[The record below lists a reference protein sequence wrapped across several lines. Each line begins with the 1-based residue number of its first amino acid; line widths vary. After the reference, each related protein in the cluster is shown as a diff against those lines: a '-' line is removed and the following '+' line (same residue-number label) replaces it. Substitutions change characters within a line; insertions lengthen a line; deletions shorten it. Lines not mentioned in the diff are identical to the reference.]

1 MLKRVKLRSLLIL
14 GCVTFFF
21 LVLVFRVFWI
31 QVVNGEEWQTQVQ
44 TMIQKDQVI
53 KASRGTITDR
63 NNDVLATDAPA
74 YTVVVNPKIIQEYEL
89 EDEVVARLHTLLN
102 KPESE
107 IEQHVRSKKEDGE
120 YREYREV
127 RQEGW
132 KIEPALARKIDEFN
146 EELKQKHKVLNA
158 VFTVKE
164 TKRFYPQNNLAAHV
178 LGYVN
183 KEGNAV
189 TGLEAYYDNELKGT
203 DGKLLYERDR
213 KGVSLPNSDQ
223 VYEPAVNGKK
233 LRLTIDDKIQ
243 YYIEE
248 AMEEA
253 FAKYNP
259 ISMTVI
265 AADPKTM
272 EILGMANLPTYNPN
286 TYGQTKEQKNFI
298 NHALQSIYEPGSTF
312 KIVTLAGAVEEKMF
326 NPNAHF
332 VSQRTVIGGFR
343 ISDNGR
349 YYGDMSYLAG
359 VKRSSNIAFVNL
371 GFRMLGREKL
381 RHYIDEFGFGSKTGI
396 DLPAEVPSPIK
407 ELVYDSEVA
416 AAAYGHGL
424 VQVTPIQQVAAIS
437 AIANG
442 GKLMEPHVVKDIID
456 TETGATQTIQPKVV
470 RQVISEKSAK
480 DVSGYLE
487 QVVADRDIG
496 TGRYA
501 YIDGYRVAGKTGTAR
516 KVVNGKYDENKDVV
530 SFIGFA
536 PVDDPKIAVLV
547 VIDEPRVA
555 NVGGGTA
562 AAPIFK
568 QIVSQSL
575 QYMGV
580 PKAGSKDEGEKKTSK
595 AFKPFNAPQLTGKTR
610 KDAQNMLLQQGV
622 AYETVGKGS
631 TVVRQYPSPSALMT
645 PGQRIYLL
653 TEDSG
658 DMEIPDLTG
667 VSLRDSLELLTLM
680 KISAKIDGEGYVI
693 RQKEEKQG
701 DKRVLSLLL
710 QPAKETVTGVV
721 PDLPEDTNEET
732 DGKTQ
737 EEDADTPGDSTE
749 ESGGE
754 LESETSGTT
763 SAP

>member
-31 QVVNGEEWQTQVQ
+31 QVVNGEEWQDQVQ

-74 YTVVVNPKIIQEYEL
+74 YTVVVNPKIIQEYNL

-107 IEQHVRSKKEDGE
+107 IEQHVRNKKEDGE

-189 TGLEAYYDNELKGT
+189 TGLEAYYDNELKGI

-213 KGVSLPNSDQ
+213 KGVSLPNSEQ

-272 EILGMANLPTYNPN
+272 EILGMANLPTYDPN
-286 TYGQTKEQKNFI
+286 TYGQTKDQKNFI

-456 TETGATQTIQPKVV
+456 TETGAIQTIQPKVI

-568 QIVSQSL
+568 EIVSQSL

-580 PKAGSKDEGEKKTSK
+580 PKANSKGEGEKKTSK

-631 TVVRQYPSPSALMT
+631 TVVRQYPAPSALMT
-645 PGQRIYLL
+645 PGQRMYLL

-658 DMEIPDLTG
+658 NMEIPDLTG

-721 PDLPEDTNEET
+721 PELSEDTNEET

-737 EEDADTPGDSTE
+737 EEDTDAPGDLAD
-749 ESGGE
+749 ESGVE
-754 LESETSGTT
+754 LESEASSTT